1 MRAFSDVVLQIT
13 LTKDFWVISTDDRLA
28 SADISEEQYINQ
40 LRITLTLDESLY
52 KHLHKRAVR

>member
-1 MRAFSDVVLQIT
+1 MRAFWDVVLQIT

-40 LRITLTLDESLY
+40 LRIT
-52 KHLHKRAVR
+52 